1 MSKGLTASQIEQ
13 ISKTEVKTRILLTLR
28 LRDSENTVIRIIEND
43 TLASLSYGGE
53 TYLAAKVKR
62 ASIDSSIDGGPQKVN
77 IKISNINR
85 YYSAII
91 ASEGDVLTN
100 SVCSIDEVIYV
111 PPGHDQLLL
120 EDNGAL
126 KLEDGGYLLLENDY
140 IIGSSINIFE
150 GYMNNIQLTETE
162 FSFDV
167 EKVLGGYSAQSPNTT
182 FDVNCQWLFKDERC
196 QYSGVGTFCDKT
208 FATCDGYGNT
218 LRFGGYPSIPSE
230 LIIRK

>member
-1 MSKGLTASQIEQ
+1 MGVLYIRK
-13 ISKTEVKTRILLTLR
+13 R
-28 LRDSENTVIRIIEND
+28 L
-43 TLASLSYGGE
+43 
-53 TYLAAKVKR
+53 YL
-62 ASIDSSIDGGPQKVN
+62 
-77 IKISNINR
+77 
-85 YYSAII
+85 
-91 ASEGDVLTN
+91 
-100 SVCSIDEVIYV
+100 
-111 PPGHDQLLL
+111 
-120 EDNGAL
+120 
-126 KLEDGGYLLLENDY
+126 
-140 IIGSSINIFE
+140 GSSINIFE